1 MVEGPREFSW
11 NTVESAED
19 IWSFSGWCVSLILCT
34 FEGRIK
40 PVSGRWMKTK
50 YRSLEMVTIGEVS
63 LTWPPGD
70 LAKQLR
76 APAVRLDI
84 LVEIL
89 PSRYVTR
96 EDSHSKSEHASTY
109 HIGMVM

>member
-1 MVEGPREFSW
+1 
-11 NTVESAED
+11 
-19 IWSFSGWCVSLILCT
+19 
-34 FEGRIK
+34 
-40 PVSGRWMKTK
+40 MKTK
-50 YRSLEMVTIGEVS
+50 YRSLEMVTIGEVR

-89 PSRYVTR
+89 LNRCVTLR
-96 EDSHSKSEHASTY
+96 RFLIGKSEHVSTY
-109 HIGMVM
+109 HIEMVMRVN

>member
-1 MVEGPREFSW
+1 M
-11 NTVESAED
+11 
-19 IWSFSGWCVSLILCT
+19 
-34 FEGRIK
+34 
-40 PVSGRWMKTK
+40 SGRWMKTK

-89 PSRYVTR
+89 PSRYVTSR
-96 EDSHSKSEHASTY
+96 RFLIGKSEHASTY